1 MSIEDDLFVENVF
14 VEAKVI
20 SLLGQ
25 VILDDL
31 LDLLHIF
38 RNGETNTPFG
48 LNFMLK
54 LQCISSSILWSISAA
69 HIPGAEY
76 TR

>member
-1 MSIEDDLFVENVF
+1 MHGEIPWLIVEHG
-14 VEAKVI
+14 EI
-20 SLLGQ
+20 
-25 VILDDL
+25 
-31 LDLLHIF
+31 DLLHIF

-76 TR
+76 TRWAIGVMLIVT